1 MFETANKYHFLH
13 SLALLGVPRCRKPMV
28 VSALPRAAPVHCSD
42 LPLCTAQSCP
52 CALPRCAPVHCPE
65 LPMCTAQTCPC
76 PCVLPRPAPACCPC
90 PLPRAA
96 PAHCPDLPLCTG
108 QTCPCALPRP
118 APASAPAGVLLSSG
132 MLMFCGSFYYHAL
145 TGDPTLSKA
154 APWGGT
160 LLIAGW
166 AALAL

>member
-1 MFETANKYHFLH
+1 MAGLLFQRVAGI
-13 SLALLGVPRCRKPMV
+13 SGALA
-28 VSALPRAAPVHCSD
+28 VSAGAYGAHVNSEPVTD
-42 LPLCTAQSCP
+42 
-52 CALPRCAPVHCPE
+52 E
-65 LPMCTAQTCPC
+65 
-76 PCVLPRPAPACCPC
+76 
-90 PLPRAA
+90 
-96 PAHCPDLPLCTG
+96 G
-108 QTCPCALPRP
+108 QTDIVRDYTYLSVCLEFR
-118 APASAPAGVLLSSG
+118 ASEGFRRSDTDEYRKEAGVLLSSG

>member
-1 MFETANKYHFLH
+1 MAGLLFQRVAGISGALAVSAGAYGAHGFRRSDTDEYRKELFETANKYHFLH

-28 VSALPRAAPVHCSD
+28 
-42 LPLCTAQSCP
+42 
-52 CALPRCAPVHCPE
+52 
-65 LPMCTAQTCPC
+65 
-76 PCVLPRPAPACCPC
+76 
-90 PLPRAA
+90 
-96 PAHCPDLPLCTG
+96 
-108 QTCPCALPRP
+108 
-118 APASAPAGVLLSSG
+118 AGVLLSSG

-166 AALAL
+166 GALAL